1 MSDFENGLTK
11 RINERIQ
18 ARGFCVVYDHDLACI
33 CAPEEALRRKQIQV
47 IEKFATKHGLDVRIR
62 DIGINATFT
71 KRAARQAQKTV
82 LLKNGS
88 GSEKHVQLTRRV
100 TMADGK
106 REMER
111 YCEARP
117 NSPTAVRRPL
127 LRLRCGTWIA
137 LLGRSLDEGIVG
149 LGSTVLEALRE
160 FDLQYLATEKLMNL
174 LKGHVHAGA
183 ELLG

>member
-33 CAPEEALRRKQIQV
+33 CAPEEALRQKQIRV

-71 KRAARQAQKTV
+71 KRTAREPHRSV
-82 LLKNGS
+82 LLKNGF
-88 GSEKHVQLTRRV
+88 GSKKHVRLTKRT
-100 TMADGK
+100 TMADAK

-111 YCEARP
+111 YCEAHP

-127 LRLRCGTWIA
+127 LRIHCGRWIA

-160 FDLQYLATEKLMNL
+160 FDLQYLRALQP
-174 LKGHVHAGA
+174 APS
-183 ELLG
+183 